1 MKVLV
6 LGSGGREHALALA
19 IARSPDLSR
28 LFLAPGNPGMAS
40 LGTLVPLDL
49 ADHAAIAA
57 FAHSESIDLV
67 VVGPEAPLV
76 AGLADDLASVGLR
89 VFGPGRAA
97 AQLEGSKGFTKEIC
111 REAGIPTAA
120 GARFRL
126 PGAALAYVRAQGAPI
141 VVKADGLAAGKGV
154 IVAET
159 LAEAE
164 AALDQIFGGAFG
176 AAGASVVIE
185 EKLVG
190 EEVSFF
196 ALCDGQRAVAL
207 GSAQDHKRAHDGD
220 RGPNTGGMGAYSPA
234 PAFTPDL
241 EAQVMGEIIQPAL
254 AAMAARGA
262 PFRGVLF
269 AGLMLTDAGPKL
281 IEFNVRFG
289 DPETQA
295 LLPRLEDD
303 LLHMLRAAADGEL
316 PDAAARLKP
325 DTALT
330 VVLAARG
337 YPEAPEKGSVIRGLE
352 RAAALEGVTVTHA
365 GTELKNGQLF
375 AAGGR
380 VLNVTAMAPTA
391 AAAQALAYK
400 AVAMI
405 EAPGLFC
412 RRDIGWRAIARQNG
426 A

>member
-19 IARSPDLSR
+19 IARGPDLSR

-97 AQLEGSKGFTKEIC
+97 AELEGSKGFTKEIC

-176 AAGASVVIE
+176 AAGSSVVIE

-196 ALCDGQRAVAL
+196 ALCDGERAVAL

-234 PAFTPDL
+234 PAFTPEL

-316 PDAAARLKP
+316 PNAAARLKP

-337 YPEAPEKGSVIRGLE
+337 YPEAPEKGAAIRGLE
-352 RAAALEGVTVTHA
+352 RAAALEGVTVAIA
-365 GTELKNGQLF
+365 GAELKNGQLV

-380 VLNVTAMAPTA
+380 VLNVTALAATP

-400 AVAMI
+400 AVALI

-412 RRDIGWRAIARQNG
+412 RRDIGWRAIARAG